1 MIASRTLQAFPFIS
15 LQAALRLLRIVTAL
29 LFAAHAA
36 VRIFHNTIVQFGT
49 FMESTGFAYG
59 TLWVWGITITELVVA
74 ALLVANR
81 FVRPA
86 ATALFIIAFTGIIL
100 IHRHMGWFVGEHGTG
115 GSEYSVTLMMAL
127 LVIAAAD
134 REGQSEDKAT

>member
-1 MIASRTLQAFPFIS
+1 
-15 LQAALRLLRIVTAL
+15 
-29 LFAAHAA
+29 
-36 VRIFHNTIVQFGT
+36 
-49 FMESTGFAYG
+49 MESTGFAYG
-59 TLWVWGITITELVVA
+59 TLWVWGITITELVAA